1 MSTELK
7 KQLHQLKDWLAGESL
22 TEIPVEIRNSA
33 RKRIEESFKVKKN
46 NLEKLISTKSG
57 LGRAYEV
64 LSDSEREKFM
74 LSPIVAYNLMYNWTR
89 KDLFEMN
96 SWLHLYLT
104 WMGKTKNTVH
114 YSGGDFLGEKFYQ
127 KGKPFYTSEK
137 VHGVV
142 VDLKSAAPDYKEEE
156 EKVIV
161 LKIKEAMDFMQEHF
175 TSYHSLVTLMIQTI
189 QVSRPQK
196 NHQYDMRSHY
206 HTPGTV
212 YLLNPYMGLEK
223 EELAFG
229 LVTQA
234 FRIMLYYIEM
244 CSPFTSDNDKM
255 RETWTLCPWTNRMI
269 SGYALLHECLIRF
282 GLINFL
288 DVVTTYSDCEWAKKK
303 LDETRNGFLF
313 NRYLLVGILNV
324 EDKIDQDVVS
334 LIRELH
340 RIVLASEWKKNPAP
354 LESGDSSFTSLS

>member
-1 MSTELK
+1 MNSELK
-7 KQLHQLKDWLAGESL
+7 KQLHDLKSWLGGESL
-22 TEIPVEIRNSA
+22 TEIPVSIKTAAKR
-33 RKRIEESFKVKKN
+33 RIEESFKVKKN

-57 LGRAYEV
+57 LGRAYDV
-64 LSDSEREKFM
+64 LSDAEREKFM
-74 LSPIVAYNLMYNWTR
+74 MSPIVAYNLMYNWTR
-89 KDLFEMN
+89 KDLFEIN

-104 WMGKTKNTVH
+104 WLGKTKNTVH
-114 YSGGDFLGEKFYQ
+114 YSGGDFLGEKFYRQ
-127 KGKPFYTSEK
+127 GKAFYSSPIS
-137 VHGVV
+137 HGIVI
-142 VDLKSAAPDYKEEE
+142 DLKSANPGYKEEE

-161 LKIKEAMDFMQEHF
+161 QKITDSLNFMKEHF
-175 TSYHSLVTLMIQTI
+175 TPYFELVTLMIQTI
-189 QVSRPQK
+189 QISRPQK

-206 HTPGTV
+206 QTPGTV
-212 YLLNPYMGLEK
+212 FLLNPYLGLEK
-223 EELAFG
+223 EELAYG

-288 DVVTTYSDCEWAKKK
+288 DVVTEYSDCEWAKMK

-324 EDKIDQDVVS
+324 EDKIDQDVVT

-354 LESGDSSFTSLS
+354 LGSGDSSLSLS